1 MAGGGGNDFYVV
13 EQVGDVVDESGS
25 SGIDEVRSTIS
36 ISLSGPKMLGQVEN
50 VSLLGT
56 AASTA
61 AINAAGNGL
70 ANVMKGN
77 AARNDLMG
85 LAGNDTLT
93 GNGGADTFVFNAP
106 LNAATNV
113 DLITDYS
120 VVDDTMRL
128 ENAFMPGLANGTL
141 AASAFRIGAAAADAS
156 DRIIYND
163 DTGGL
168 FFDQDGAGGAAQV
181 RFATLDPNLALTNA
195 EFFVV

>member
-1 MAGGGGNDFYVV
+1 
-13 EQVGDVVDESGS
+13 
-25 SGIDEVRSTIS
+25 
-36 ISLSGPKMLGQVEN
+36 
-50 VSLLGT
+50 
-56 AASTA
+56 
-61 AINAAGNGL
+61 
-70 ANVMKGN
+70 
-77 AARNDLMG
+77 MG

-163 DTGGL
+163 DTGGAVL
-168 FFDQDGAGGAAQV
+168 RPGRRRRRGQV
-181 RFATLDPNLALTNA
+181 RFATLDDDLALTNA